1 MFAGSSLLD
10 VYRHL
15 VNVCSVIVTRRV
27 QAPGKCLQCQSLL
40 DVYRHLGK
48 CLQCRRY

>member
-15 VNVCSVIVTRRV
+15 VNVCRVVVTRRV
-27 QAPGKCLQCQSLL
+27 QAPGKCLQ
-40 DVYRHLGK
+40 G
-48 CLQCRRY
+48 RRY